1 LRIDVA
7 GAYLSMILREIKS
20 TAIIRD
26 YKDREVFSSL
36 ARSWGISQKRI
47 MTIAV
52 LITNNTPALLMGKR
66 KDR

>member
-1 LRIDVA
+1 LQIDVA
-7 GAYLSMILREIKS
+7 GAHLSTILREIKS

-47 MTIAV
+47 MAIAV